1 MFANWYAEVNLFS
14 LATLSPVSAQRNTIC
29 NMYIYICIFLSLYC
43 ATQRNTVCIAQF
55 DDKITII
62 LVQFIDYE
70 SCRTYEWPHLSTINT
85 FIDSIHDTR
94 HLKICMSVLHNSK
107 AKSQS
112 FSRNSY
118 FVNSHRLCVAE
129 CCRVLQSVAECCRV
143 LQSVAVSTATVRQ
156 GSLCL
161 CVAVCCSVLPQ
172 SQHSRCQTRI
182 FMSVLQQH
190 KKNGILTKKM
200 AFSQNKWHSHKRNG
214 ILTQKMAFS

>member
-1 MFANWYAEVNLFS
+1 M
-14 LATLSPVSAQRNTIC
+14 
-29 NMYIYICIFLSLYC
+29 SLYC

-161 CVAVCCSVLPQ
+161 CVAVCCSVLQCVAAVATQPLPDTDLHVCLTTTQ
-172 SQHSRCQTRI
+172 KKWHS
-182 FMSVLQQH
+182 H
-190 KKNGILTKKM
+190 KKNGFLTKQMAFSQKKWHSHTKNGILIKKWHCRRTNGILIKKM
-200 AFSQNKWHSHKRNG
+200 AFS
-214 ILTQKMAFS
+214 